1 MKNEAFKDLLRCK
14 PSHMPM
20 LLDCNSRITGT
31 VISTTLLVG
40 AKQATKW
47 KEEISVEKNQGS
59 TDVTLLHFMS
69 LLNLIFSG
77 Q

>member
-40 AKQATKW
+40 AKQATK
-47 KEEISVEKNQGS
+47 
-59 TDVTLLHFMS
+59 
-69 LLNLIFSG
+69 
-77 Q
+77 